1 MTVVVRVVAI
11 RNHQPKPLLSILT
24 LPRRFCPH
32 VFMGSESLERS
43 VKAIIFNNYSRVC
56 INVFYL
62 QQDGVTRRQKL
73 LDRSFWTLWSCSY
86 MILDSGKLMR
96 QLRSALQRGSG
107 CFAQYSISDG
117 TFLILGGPV
126 SVRRCPYTLRRWD
139 AKAGFGS
146 QLYNL
151 LNIIYLC
158 LIVNGRTA
166 QCHSNFAKKRPNFA
180 VSY

>member
-1 MTVVVRVVAI
+1 MFLWVQRVSNGQLRLLFSITI
-11 RNHQPKPLLSILT
+11 REFALT
-24 LPRRFCPH
+24 SF
-32 VFMGSESLERS
+32 
-43 VKAIIFNNYSRVC
+43 IYSKMA
-56 INVFYL
+56 L
-62 QQDGVTRRQKL
+62 QG
-73 LDRSFWTLWSCSY
+73 DRSFWTLWSCSY

-139 AKAGFGS
+139 AKASFGS
-146 QLYNL
+146 QFYKL
-151 LNIIYLC
+151 LKTIYLC